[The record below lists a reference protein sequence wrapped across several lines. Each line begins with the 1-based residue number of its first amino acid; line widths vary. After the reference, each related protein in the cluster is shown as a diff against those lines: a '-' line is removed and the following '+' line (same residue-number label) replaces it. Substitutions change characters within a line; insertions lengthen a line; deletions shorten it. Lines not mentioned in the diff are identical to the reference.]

1 MVDGTGSPPARAD
14 VGVSD
19 GRIVE
24 IARNV
29 EGTRE
34 IDASGRLVTPGFID
48 IHTHY
53 DPQVLW
59 DSSLSP
65 SCWHG
70 VTSVVAGNCGY
81 SIAPTRPENRDSLF
95 RTLDKVEDMRFET
108 LTAGVRW
115 DFETYPEY
123 LDTVQRRGVAIN
135 FGGYVGHTPVRVYVM
150 GDEAYERVA
159 TDDEVAR
166 MTAIVRDSVLG
177 GALGFSTDRAGFH
190 IGDGGR
196 PVPSIVATEEETQA
210 LMRAVGEAGRG
221 IIHIAPGERYY
232 SWVYDFQPT
241 LGRPITW
248 SSILTYPSDTTS
260 RRPYTEKL
268 ERHLAGRRA
277 GANVW
282 VQVTCRPIL
291 QSISMREPTSL
302 YMVPAFSEFV
312 AASPDGRRALYADR
326 TWRAKVSGQLDA
338 GTYVNPR
345 WETFTVSESDVHPEL
360 VGRSAA
366 SIARERGVSAF
377 DAVADIVLDD
387 DNARFNVVFA
397 NDEEDGV
404 TRLLT
409 SEGCV
414 MGLSDAGAHV
424 GQICDAVMPTDF
436 LSRWVRDRALMP
448 VEAGIRKL
456 TGELADVLCID
467 RGYLRAGAPAD
478 VVVLDWDELSTGPI
492 RRVRD
497 MPAGGDRLLA
507 DAPAGIDTVLVN
519 GVPIRDSGKSLID
532 ELDELPGA
540 VLRSDPTR

>member
-1 MVDGTGSPPARAD
+1 
-14 VGVSD
+14 
-19 GRIVE
+19 
-24 IARNV
+24 
-29 EGTRE
+29 
-34 IDASGRLVTPGFID
+34 
-48 IHTHY
+48 
-53 DPQVLW
+53 
-59 DSSLSP
+59 
-65 SCWHG
+65 
-70 VTSVVAGNCGY
+70 
-81 SIAPTRPENRDSLF
+81 
-95 RTLDKVEDMRFET
+95 MRFET